1 MLNDARVHEQKNK
14 TLTGDQQIQ
23 LIDELEKDRDNYK
36 RRLEIVKKKNENLK
50 LKLAKARGLGPDE
63 MGYRQFTIQ
72 DSKGHDLKYMQGLPK
87 TYTSVRCDN
96 CKRQEL
102 ERKEFFYHCHPCAYD
117 LCLRCV
123 VSIYNPMKHT

>member
-63 MGYRQFTIQ
+63 MGYR
-72 DSKGHDLKYMQGLPK
+72 
-87 TYTSVRCDN
+87 
-96 CKRQEL
+96 
-102 ERKEFFYHCHPCAYD
+102 
-117 LCLRCV
+117 
-123 VSIYNPMKHT
+123 